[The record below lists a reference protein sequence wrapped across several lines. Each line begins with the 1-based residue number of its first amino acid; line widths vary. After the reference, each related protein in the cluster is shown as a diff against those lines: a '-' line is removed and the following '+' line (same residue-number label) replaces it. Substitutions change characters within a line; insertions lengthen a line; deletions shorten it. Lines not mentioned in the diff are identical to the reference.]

1 MKHLFELEL
10 EEIQCCNC
18 LQTLGTYDP
27 NTYTYDT
34 KSWFA
39 TNNKLDYYTYNFYG
53 TKREKII
60 LEETEALTAIDVN
73 TCSHKWNKE
82 NGRKSFQL
90 VRMNHGYWYQHKHGK
105 TEWLSKLK

>member
-1 MKHLFELEL
+1 MKHLFEFELDL

-39 TNNKLDYYTYNFYG
+39 TNNKLDYYCDMECYNNSEGILTKINDERKYVKDPLVFAYDIQKGFYNI
-53 TKREKII
+53 K
-60 LEETEALTAIDVN
+60 
-73 TCSHKWNKE
+73 
-82 NGRKSFQL
+82 
-90 VRMNHGYWYQHKHGK
+90 
-105 TEWLSKLK
+105 